1 MSTDVGVLGE
11 VTNAAAQIFFD
22 ELRRRAAISY
32 LGQRGIEASALPTG
46 WLLGYAPPGW
56 TRLLDKLCGSFAEQ
70 ALLDAGVARVSSR
83 GTLIDTFRDRV
94 IFGIRAVDGTIGG
107 FIGRDLSGHPSA
119 PKYLNTHQ
127 HALFDKSGLLFGL
140 HEGRDDAHSRQPVVV
155 EGPLDVLA
163 IAARQQVAH
172 AGLLPVAACGTAFT
186 ARHAHMVAEAV
197 LRSESPVV
205 VAMDGDAAGRR
216 SSLAAGEQL
225 RSAGVDLR
233 IAMLPNGSD
242 PAAYLAQPDSNIETF
257 RAEHGRPLI
266 HAHVQSAISRQGDR
280 TQWIEGRLAA
290 LRSITSYLATYPP
303 VHTARQVPW
312 LAEALQLAPSTVTAA
327 LADAYLASDR
337 QTTPSKRV
345 GTRAVGAG
353 AYIGL

>member
-1 MSTDVGVLGE
+1 MSADVGVLAE
-11 VTNAAAQIFFD
+11 VTDAAAEIFFD

-32 LGQRGIEASALPTG
+32 LGRRGIEASALPTG
-46 WLLGYAPPGW
+46 WLLGYAPPAC
-56 TRLLDKLCGSFAEQ
+56 TRLVDKLCRSFAEQ

-83 GTLIDTFRDRV
+83 GTLIDSFRNRV
-94 IFGIRAVDGTIGG
+94 MFGIRAAEGTLAG

-119 PKYLNTHQ
+119 PKYLNTRQ

-140 HEGRDDAHSRQPVVV
+140 HEGRDNTHSRQPVVV

-163 IAARQQVAH
+163 IAARQQVGH

-186 ARHAHMVAEAV
+186 ATHARMVAEAV

-205 VAMDGDAAGRR
+205 VAMDGDAVGRR

-225 RSAGVDLR
+225 RSVGVDVR

-242 PAAYLAQPDSNIETF
+242 PADYLAHPNSDIETF
-257 RAEHGRPLI
+257 RAEHARPLI
-266 HAHVQSAISRQGDR
+266 HAHVQNAISRQGDR
-280 TQWIEGRLAA
+280 MQWIEGRLAA

-303 VHTARQVPW
+303 VHTAHHVPW

-345 GTRAVGAG
+345 GTRTVGAG